1 MDLLLKNATYI
12 DWKTLEFSIKNMLV
26 RENVSSIQ
34 FITDSE
40 TGAVDP
46 GTEIMDCT
54 GRLVTKSFA
63 VGHHHVYS
71 ALSRGMIGPKENP
84 QNFFEIL
91 KYVWWTL
98 DKCLDPAMIESS
110 ALVTAMACLKAGST
124 FVIDHHASPFAVKGS
139 LEIIAKAF
147 EKVGVS
153 HLLCYE
159 ISDRDGVPVARE
171 GLSETENY
179 LRDHQ
184 GLVGLHASFT
194 VDEPTLGKAVDL
206 MKRYKTGIH
215 IHVAEDAYDQG
226 QSINKHG
233 RRVIERLEKAG
244 VLSSPK
250 TLLVHCLYLEEN
262 EKELIRN
269 SPAWVVQNCESNLNN
284 NVGYFSG
291 AGLGENIMLGTDGM
305 HSDMLQSA
313 KAAFFVGQRY
323 DNITFESAYQRFR
336 NVHRYLSDNSFKG
349 DGDNNL
355 VILDYD
361 SPTPV
366 LRENF
371 FGHFLFGI
379 TSNHITDVISN
390 GRLVLKDKKIM
401 TVDEN
406 DILKESKQQAERL
419 WSKIQQN
426 S

>member
-12 DWKTLEFSIKNMLV
+12 DWKTLEFSLKNILV
-26 RENVSSIQ
+26 RENAGIQ
-34 FITDSE
+34 FIADSDMG
-40 TGAVDP
+40 TVDHSA
-46 GTEIMDCT
+46 EIMNCT

-71 ALSRGMIGPKENP
+71 ALSRGMGAPKERP

-110 ALVTAMACLKAGST
+110 ALVTAIACLKAGST

-171 GLSETENY
+171 GLAETDNF

-194 VDEPTLGKAVDL
+194 VGERTLGKAVDM
-206 MKRYKTGIH
+206 MKRHNTGIH
-215 IHVAEDAYDQG
+215 IHVAEDVYDQG
-226 QSINKHG
+226 QSLNKHG
-233 RRVIERLEKAG
+233 RRVIERLVKAG

-250 TLLVHCLYLEEN
+250 TLLVHCLHLEEN
-262 EKELIRN
+262 EKEFIRK

-291 AGLGENIMLGTDGM
+291 TGLGENIMLGTDGM

-313 KAAFFVGQRY
+313 KAAFFVGQHY
-323 DNITFESAYQRFR
+323 DNITYESAYQRFR
-336 NVHRYLSDNSFKG
+336 NVHRYLSDNSFAG

-366 LRENF
+366 SRENF
-371 FGHFLFGI
+371 FGHFLFGF

-390 GRLVLKDKKIM
+390 GRLVMKDRKIV

-406 DILKESKQQAERL
+406 DILGESRQQAERL
-419 WSKIQQN
+419 WRKMQQN